1 MSEPPYG
8 ADDSDS
14 VSLAITLANFLAET
28 LCPYTPPAAIWI
40 SNDPNSFYFF
50 HNIKT
55 WNNEYNPMNQSA
67 ACQTCMLSILKTPM
81 RIRHP
86 TKNTNRN
93 SPRSIKNTVN
103 ISLYLG

>member
-1 MSEPPYG
+1 MSEPPYS
-8 ADDSDS
+8 ADNSDS
-14 VSLAITLANFLAET
+14 VSLAIALANFFAET

-40 SNDPNSFYFF
+40 SNDPNSLHLFS

-55 WNNEYNPMNQSA
+55 WNSEYNARNQTA
-67 ACQTCMLSILKTPM
+67 ASQTCMLSILKTPM

-103 ISLYLG
+103 ISLYL